1 MVAPM
6 SDLLLYVD
14 SQFESPWAMSAFVAL
29 EEKGLPYQ
37 LKTLSLRQGEHKQP
51 GYGPRTGRVP
61 SLRHGDFWLAES
73 TAIAEYLAE
82 TFPFPK
88 HPRIFPENL
97 QQRATCRE
105 LQAWLRSDFLPIRA
119 ERPTTTVWWKAS
131 GLKPLSKEAVVAK
144 ERLLKGIEPLISE
157 TRGTLFEQWCIADAD
172 LAVMINRLAF
182 NGEPLPPKVKAYA
195 EANWKRPSVAK
206 WNALKRPELPEP

>member
-1 MVAPM
+1 M

-29 EEKGLPYQ
+29 EEKGVPYE
-37 LKTLSLRQGEHKQP
+37 LKTLSLSKGEHRQP

-73 TAIAEYLAE
+73 TAIAEYMAE

-97 QQRATCRE
+97 QLRGTCRE
-105 LQAWLRSDFLPIRA
+105 IQMWLRSDLMPIRS
-119 ERPTTTVWWKAS
+119 ERPATMVWWKEPNP
-131 GLKPLSKEAVVAK
+131 KPLSKEALAAK

-157 TRGTLFEQWCIADAD
+157 SRATLFDQWCIADAD

-182 NGEPLPPKVKAYA
+182 NGEPLPAKVKAYA

-206 WNALKRPELPEP
+206 WNAFSRPAVPEP